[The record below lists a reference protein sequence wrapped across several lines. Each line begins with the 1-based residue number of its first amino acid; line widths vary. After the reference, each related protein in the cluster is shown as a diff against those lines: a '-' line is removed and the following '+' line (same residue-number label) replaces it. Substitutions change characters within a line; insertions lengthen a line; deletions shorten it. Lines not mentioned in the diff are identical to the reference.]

1 MNSFPSHEYF
11 NEEFIADIIKLEN
24 NEVDAY
30 YIYDKYGTEFAT
42 RCFTY
47 YDTKLT
53 VTIES
58 LDKAYDE
65 YKYDFLNYLFKD
77 NPTLQEK
84 TKYEAIYKCFNI
96 KYSYFGYSSISSRE
110 DFKSTLNN
118 MMYGEFSFV
127 DSTTKLY
134 DALPEAYTNAIQK
147 LKTIYN
153 EL

>member
-1 MNSFPSHEYF
+1 MFLLFLSHQR
-11 NEEFIADIIKLEN
+11 NI
-24 NEVDAY
+24 
-30 YIYDKYGTEFAT
+30 
-42 RCFTY
+42 
-47 YDTKLT
+47 
-53 VTIES
+53 
-58 LDKAYDE
+58 
-65 YKYDFLNYLFKD
+65 KYDFLNYLFKD